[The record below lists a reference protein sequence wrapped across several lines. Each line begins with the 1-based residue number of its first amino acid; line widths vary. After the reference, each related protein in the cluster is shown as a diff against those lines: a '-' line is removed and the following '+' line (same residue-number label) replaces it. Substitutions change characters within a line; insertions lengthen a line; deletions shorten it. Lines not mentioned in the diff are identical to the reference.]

1 MQVDTTNLN
10 ITMSILALMCVALIW
25 WDIKHSFKEDQRR
38 QKREK
43 EEQEALGDVSEIS
56 LTRVKFQRY
65 LTRVLDHVAS
75 GKITKVILIDEKEV
89 LQGVLLSY
97 GEYRDLLAFK
107 QLYEYNAEE
116 KIKERLLWQ
125 EQAIKASQDEE
136 YTKELH
142 EFQ

>member
-1 MQVDTTNLN
+1 MQIDTTNLN

-25 WDIKHSFKEDQRR
+25 WDIKHSFKEDQQR

-43 EEQEALGDVSEIS
+43 EEKEALGDVSEIT

-65 LTRVLDHVAS
+65 LTRVLDRVAS
-75 GKITKVILIDEKEV
+75 EKITKVTILDDKEV

-107 QLYEYNAEE
+107 HLYEYNAQER
-116 KIKERLLWQ
+116 IKERLLW
-125 EQAIKASQDEE
+125 EEHAIKASHDED
-136 YTKELH
+136 YKKE
-142 EFQ
+142 QK

>member
-1 MQVDTTNLN
+1 MQIDTTNLN

-25 WDIKHSFKEDQRR
+25 WDIKHSFKEDQQR

-43 EEQEALGDVSEIS
+43 EEQEALGDVSEIT

-65 LTRVLDHVAS
+65 LTRVLDRVAS
-75 GKITKVILIDEKEV
+75 EKITKVTILDDKEV

-107 QLYEYNAEE
+107 HLYEYNAQER
-116 KIKERLLWQ
+116 IKERLLW
-125 EQAIKASQDEE
+125 EEHAIKASHDED
-136 YTKELH
+136 YKKE
-142 EFQ
+142 QK